1 MVPFLKKTALLLA
14 VLAIFTGCGKKQEIA
29 VPTHVVVE
37 TTEAPEETQDPKE
50 ILEELTT
57 TVTAGNIYQLEH
69 YKNL

>member
-50 ILEELTT
+50 ILE
-57 TVTAGNIYQLEH
+57 
-69 YKNL
+69 